1 MKKIVVVD
9 YGLGNIRS
17 AEQSLKKASE
27 FINDTTDISIVN
39 KASDLKLSTH
49 IVLPGQGAFSSCMS
63 GLKNSPGLIDELS
76 ESVLIK
82 KKPFLGICVGMQML
96 ANKGFENGEHSGLGW
111 INGEIKK
118 LPNNNL
124 KLPHMGWNEVL
135 IKKENKLIKEKNNA
149 NYYFVH
155 SYFFKCESKL
165 TEVATTS
172 YSHTIL
178 IQSD

>member
-1 MKKIVVVD
+1 MKKIVVVE

-27 FINDTTDISIVN
+27 FTNDTTEISIVN

-96 ANKGFENGEHSGLGW
+96 ANKGFENGRIYL
-111 INGEIKK
+111 
-118 LPNNNL
+118 
-124 KLPHMGWNEVL
+124 
-135 IKKENKLIKEKNNA
+135 
-149 NYYFVH
+149 
-155 SYFFKCESKL
+155 C
-165 TEVATTS
+165 TEVYLT
-172 YSHTIL
+172 
-178 IQSD
+178 